1 MTRAEML
8 REFDRANAHPY
19 RRKHID
25 ADLVKRLRVRHV
37 GGVGA
42 VAITDGLVDYDPIE
56 QRLEVTDK
64 AKARGASVGFHF
76 EGGTA

>member
-1 MTRAEML
+1 MTREEML

-19 RRKHID
+19 RREHID
-25 ADLVKRLRVRHV
+25 ADVVQRLR
-37 GGVGA
+37 

-56 QRLEVTDK
+56 QRLEITDK